1 MGTKG
6 RSVPRIVCC
15 AIPISRA
22 AGKVLVVTSRKR
34 PDSWVCECFS
44 SVFIPTFE
52 SPTLPRH
59 SFFFFFPLESRVS
72 QTLTSFTSLLSTQ
85 RWLGAIGCAVGGCSL
100 ERGPGRRSYPL
111 LSSSPHLLI
120 LVLSVLPPSICCVS
134 CNPTAG
140 VRGTITRY
148 VTTIPTPSTTYHF
161 YELDVAVLE
170 PDWLERKER
179 RREWVDYHEAIR
191 RLEWKAELAQGLRSS
206 SLAR

>member
-1 MGTKG
+1 LSQVVNDLTAG
-6 RSVPRIVCC
+6 SVSALAPYLFQLPTRQ
-15 AIPISRA
+15 PFH
-22 AGKVLVVTSRKR
+22 VT
-34 PDSWVCECFS
+34 P
-44 SVFIPTFE
+44 
-52 SPTLPRH
+52 
-59 SFFFFFPLESRVS
+59 FFFFFLESRVS
-72 QTLTSFTSLLSTQ
+72 QMLTSFTSRLFSTQ

-100 ERGPGRRSYPL
+100 KRGPGRRSYPL

-120 LVLSVLPPSICCVS
+120 LVPSVLPPSICCVS

-179 RREWVDYHEAIR
+179 RREWVDYHEAVR